1 MRFVILLTA
10 LLGIFAFWAWFLIFK
25 EPPDNKISHLLEGRA
40 KGEIVDA
47 CNRAATEA
55 GRPERFDSRDV
66 RIEKLNEKTLQSG
79 VITFV
84 SILNVVHESAQ
95 CRWDGEGPAQIYP

>member
-25 EPPDNKISHLLEGRA
+25 ETTDNKISHLLEGRA
-40 KGEIVDA
+40 KGEIVEA
-47 CNRAATEA
+47 CNRAAAEA
-55 GRPERFDSRDV
+55 GRPERFDPSDV

-79 VITFV
+79 VITMV
-84 SILNVVHESAQ
+84 SILNVFHDGAH
-95 CRWDGEGPAQIYP
+95 CRWDSEGPAQIYP

>member
-10 LLGIFAFWAWFLIFK
+10 LIGIIAFWAWFLIFK
-25 EPPDNKISHLLEGRA
+25 ETPDNKISHLLEGRA

-47 CNRAATEA
+47 CNRAAVEA
-55 GRPERFDSRDV
+55 GRQERFDPSDV

-79 VITFV
+79 VITMV
-84 SILNVVHESAQ
+84 SILNVVHDGAQ
-95 CRWDGEGPAQIYP
+95 CRWDGEGPARIYP

>member
-1 MRFVILLTA
+1 MRLVILLTA

-25 EPPDNKISHLLEGRA
+25 ETPDNKISHLLEGRA

-47 CNRAATEA
+47 CNHAAAEA
-55 GRPERFDSRDV
+55 GRSERFDPRDV

-79 VITFV
+79 VVTMV
-84 SILNVVHESAQ
+84 SILTVVHENAQ
-95 CRWDGEGPAQIYP
+95 CRWDGEGPAHIYP